1 MKVGEAQQMEE
12 GLRREL
18 ARVGRDIEVA
28 IIVIVIIINRVAK
41 DIDVFH
47 LNGDDYPDD
56 LDLEKYIQSFQVEK
70 SWNATPKILQLS
82 SLPLGIMGFDCNW
95 SF

>member
-28 IIVIVIIINRVAK
+28 IIIIVIIAIIINR
-41 DIDVFH
+41 DI
-47 LNGDDYPDD
+47 
-56 LDLEKYIQSFQVEK
+56 EMI
-70 SWNATPKILQLS
+70 ILLILTLRNLS
-82 SLPLGIMGFDCNW
+82 NHSK
-95 SF
+95 

>member
-28 IIVIVIIINRVAK
+28 IIVIFKHIT
-41 DIDVFH
+41 H
-47 LNGDDYPDD
+47 LN
-56 LDLEKYIQSFQVEK
+56 QCSR
-70 SWNATPKILQLS
+70 
-82 SLPLGIMGFDCNW
+82 
-95 SF
+95 